1 MKIIM
6 SGNEQSELID
16 IAMRKGVRGV
26 KEFNQWLIENRDNI
40 INMFQPSYCVVYGG
54 EEN

>member
-16 IAMRKGVRGV
+16 IAMREGVRGV
-26 KEFNQWLIENRDNI
+26 KEFDQWLIENRDRI
-40 INMFQPSYCVVYGG
+40 LDMFQAKYCVVYGSDV
-54 EEN
+54 E